1 MRKIKIY
8 QRDSQPVELF
18 DDNDLNFD
26 DYCKE
31 LSKLFSISNVSIL
44 KTNKQ
49 TFIGRP
55 SQIIGIVV
63 EDDSID
69 DNSLLI
75 DGIDEIENMD
85 NALPENEEAPEES
98 GNSDIQ
104 IENIVE
110 DKKEQVQDIITDMD

>member
-8 QRDSQPVELF
+8 QRDSQLVELF
-18 DDNDLNFD
+18 DDSDMNFD

-31 LSKLFSISNVSIL
+31 LSKLFSISNISIL

-55 SQIIGIVV
+55 SQITGIVV
-63 EDDSID
+63 EDDDID

-75 DGIDEIENMD
+75 DGIDEIEDTD
-85 NALPENEEAPEES
+85 NTPEET
-98 GNSDIQ
+98 
-104 IENIVE
+104 
-110 DKKEQVQDIITDMD
+110 KKEPEISDNKDDSESIKEDPDVDIITDMD